1 MRIIYAVPT
10 DLRAT
15 GGHVQHVLGLCR
27 HATKLNIEL
36 ELLCIDSPNN
46 PEFKDFKPTY
56 LNVGEGG
63 PLKRIRNFCHLALQE
78 IAKRP
83 RPDWIYFR
91 PFPMDYFFF
100 TRHLISKKYRY
111 AYELNTLWA
120 EELRSQGKPLKAI
133 LYPWLEAKSIK
144 KASALLPVT
153 EEIAQNAYKMS
164 SVRVPYLVAG
174 NGIEIPSLPS
184 MSKDELRVKW
194 KLPKDNY
201 LIVMAGFTRPWHGY
215 EKLLEALPQLPSD
228 CMVVLIGSENQQFTD
243 EVKGLA
249 QKLGVLNRIH
259 VMGWLSHHDVNEVVY
274 ACDLGVSPLAL
285 EKKRMKEA
293 QSLKV
298 RHYLAMG
305 LPVLIAGG
313 ESRDIL
319 NSGYSVQIQETTSR
333 SIQQAII
340 EMKGLVIKS
349 EDVREY
355 ASKNLSWENIASRTF
370 EFLAKL

>member
-10 DLRAT
+10 DLAAT
-15 GGHVQHVLGLCR
+15 GGHVQHVLGICK
-27 HATKLNIEL
+27 HAAKLKIDL
-36 ELLCIDSPNN
+36 ELMCIHSPEN
-46 PEFKDFKPTY
+46 PDFKDFKPTY
-56 LNVGEGG
+56 LNVGAGG
-63 PLKRIRNFCHLALQE
+63 PMRRITNFCHLALQE

-100 TRHLISKKYRY
+100 TRHLISKNYRY

-120 EELRSQGKPLKAI
+120 NELRSQGKPLKAI

-153 EEIAQNAYKMS
+153 EEIAQNAFNMS
-164 SVRVPYLVAG
+164 RVRIPYLVAG
-174 NGIEIPSLPS
+174 NGIEIPTLPL
-184 MSKDELRVKW
+184 MSKDELRLKW

-215 EKLLEALPQLPSD
+215 EKLLEALPQLPPD

-243 EVKGLA
+243 EVKELA

-259 VMGWLSHHDVNEVVY
+259 VIGWLSHHDVNEVVY

-313 ESRDIL
+313 ESKDIL
-319 NSGYSVQIQETTSR
+319 NSGYSVQIHETTNQ

-340 EMKGLVIKS
+340 KMKGRGINT

-355 ASKNLSWENIASRTF
+355 AARNLSWENVAAKTF
-370 EFLAKL
+370 NFLSKL